1 MQFQYRSIDRGETSI
16 FGRLR
21 AEGIDPL
28 NYVRFYSLRAWG
40 KIGPQK
46 SLVTEQLY
54 IHAKV
59 MVVDDRYAIIG
70 SANIN
75 ERSMLGER
83 DSEIAAVIYDND
95 LIDSRMGGKD
105 YKVGRFPHTLR
116 MRLMREHLG
125 VDVDHVMDDE
135 REAEMYDSPSDSE
148 TGSVISSAQTDKSVE
163 RKLVASRTRIQDDLI
178 AKAEGIR
185 SFNHD
190 IDWEQADNP
199 NIQANKKLTQDHRVT
214 GNATHRADVEGR
226 GFDNMVAF
234 DGTKEF
240 SGRDSSVLKHN
251 KEVLVNNVAPE
262 GKGTLETPQPKDK
275 NHAHQGGIADD
286 DDDSATTLA
295 AIMPPS
301 QLPRLDTVA
310 LGLTLQSQLP
320 PLPVADDTDI
330 GGPGLERTFS
340 HGSSEFVNPML
351 AQMHWPQVTKD
362 CMQDPLADNFF
373 FNTWNTVAQ
382 NNTKL
387 FRSVFRC
394 MPDSQVTTWRDYH
407 NCVDYA
413 ERFAHAQGMPKST
426 QKMQEEAKGLTGP
439 PGHGASRLGQSAH
452 KIAHGKAG
460 TVATKIASI
469 FTRPKNDV
477 GKGRDEVPVQDHV
490 NTMND
495 HLNGHYEEKQE
506 DQQNTP
512 PDRSHIDFNSPSTLR
527 NREADTNNEKPQPEN
542 VRRKRATTKSSAMSE
557 NIPSKEDSEQILD
570 MVQGALVEWPYDW

>member
-1 MQFQYRSIDRGETSI
+1 MQFQYRSIDRGDTSI

-40 KIGPQK
+40 KIGPQRA
-46 SLVTEQLY
+46 LVTEQLY

-83 DSEIAAVIYDND
+83 DSEIAAVVYDND
-95 LIDSRMGGKD
+95 LIDSRMGGRD

-135 REAEMYDSPSDSE
+135 REAEMYNGYTDSE
-148 TGSVISSAQTDKSVE
+148 TASVISSAQTDKSVE
-163 RKLVASRTRIQDDLI
+163 RRLVASRNRIQDDLI
-178 AKAEGIR
+178 AKAEGIH

-190 IDWEQADNP
+190 VDWEQANNP
-199 NIQANKKLTQDHRVT
+199 NIQANKKLTQDPRVT
-214 GNATHRADVEGR
+214 GNAVHRADVDGH
-226 GFDNMVAF
+226 GFDSMADFN
-234 DGTKEF
+234 GTKEF
-240 SGRDSSVLKHN
+240 DGRDTAMLKHN

-262 GKGTLETPQPKDK
+262 GKGTLDTPHTRVK
-275 NHAHQGGIADD
+275 NVHAGDGTIAD

-295 AIMPPS
+295 AVMPP
-301 QLPRLDTVA
+301 QRMPRLDTVA

-330 GGPGLERTFS
+330 GGPGLERTFT
-340 HGSSEFVNPML
+340 GSSAEVINPML
-351 AQMHWPQVTKD
+351 AGMRWPQVTKD
-362 CMQDPLADNFF
+362 CMQDPLADPFF
-373 FNTWNTVAQ
+373 SDTWNTVAE

-394 MPDSQVTTWRDYH
+394 MPDSQVTSWRDYH

-426 QKMQEEAKGLTGP
+426 QKMQEEAKGMTGP
-439 PGHGASRLGQSAH
+439 PGHGASNLGQSAA
-452 KIAHGKAG
+452 KLANGKAG
-460 TVATKIASI
+460 GVASKIASMFNI
-469 FTRPKNDV
+469 TKNDV
-477 GKGRDEVPVQDHV
+477 GKGREKPMTVQDHI
-490 NTMND
+490 NTMHG
-495 HLNGHYEEKQE
+495 HLNGHIYEKEGS
-506 DQQNTP
+506 P
-512 PDRSHIDFNSPSTLR
+512 PNRSNVDVNSPSTL
-527 NREADTNNEKPQPEN
+527 NEKHEN
-542 VRRKRATTKSSAMSE
+542 VRRRRATTKSSAMSDQM
-557 NIPSKEDSEQILD
+557 PSREDSEQILD